1 MDERNKKKM
10 VLITSRGKDLE
21 ILGVVF
27 KVFGDIDSRDIKKWE
42 TNKKTVQVE
51 KSLKN
56 VKCRCWSVI
65 QGSL

>member
-42 TNKKTVQVE
+42 TNRKTVQAE

-56 VKCRCWSVI
+56 VKCRHWSVI